1 MKERMT
7 LRMRLL
13 AGVLLAVLCATPFT
27 LLGVYGDAHH
37 ELDELFDAHLE
48 QLARLHLS
56 MDRAS
61 AATQPPILHP
71 YTSKILVR
79 HTWNDGR
86 SPARWDSEPAPFP
99 PGLDGASGFGD
110 FEGEDGEMHWRYIGL
125 WSAERNHH
133 VLIMQDNGIREE
145 LASSIARR
153 VSLQSLIEL
162 PFLALIIIF
171 MTTLALRPLR
181 AIVLALRNPDPLQVR
196 LPPAHTLP
204 RELAVVVESFDR
216 LLERFRDLLERER
229 HFAAVAAHE
238 LRTPLAGLS
247 AQLQLLEV
255 SDSPNPRAL
264 TQARHAARHLSTLVD
279 RLLLLARMDRNQVQ
293 THAEAID
300 LHELILECAA
310 LVQDHWP
317 QREIQ
322 WDITPPGD
330 PCWQAWGDPTLIRM
344 LLLNLL
350 DNACKHGSDK
360 LSISVHAHCEDE
372 QRTFVIEDDG
382 PGIPSEQL
390 ARLQQ
395 RFARA
400 SEHTAGLGLGLALAR
415 EILILHGGMLLL
427 LPNEPHGLRVKITLP
442 PAPDTQA

>member
-1 MKERMT
+1 MKARMT

-13 AGVLLAVLCATPFT
+13 AGVLLAMLGTTPFI
-27 LLGVYGDAHH
+27 LLGIYEDAHH

-61 AATQPPILHP
+61 AVTQPSILHP

-86 SPARWDSEPAPFP
+86 SPAHWESEPAPFP

-110 FEGEDGEMHWRYIGL
+110 IKDGEMHWRYIGL
-125 WSAERNHH
+125 WSADHNHH
-133 VLIMQDNGIREE
+133 VLIMQNHAIREE
-145 LASSIARR
+145 LASSIAWR
-153 VSLQSLIEL
+153 VSLQSLMEL
-162 PFLALIIIF
+162 PLLALVIIF
-171 MTTLALRPLR
+171 LTTLALRPLR
-181 AIVLALRNPDPLQVR
+181 AVVLALRNPDPLQVR
-196 LPPAHTLP
+196 LPPARTLP

-255 SDSPNPRAL
+255 GDSPQPRAL
-264 TQARHAARHLSTLVD
+264 IQARHAARHLSTLVD
-279 RLLLLARMDRNQVQ
+279 RLLLLARMERNKVQ
-293 THAEAID
+293 AHAEVID
-300 LHELILECAA
+300 LYELILECAA
-310 LVQDHWP
+310 LVQDHWS
-317 QREIQ
+317 QREIL
-322 WDITPPGD
+322 WNITPPDD

-350 DNACKHGSDK
+350 DNACKHGSDQ
-360 LSISVHAHCEDE
+360 LSIRVRAYCEDK
-372 QRTFVIEDDG
+372 QRTFIIEDDG

-400 SEHTAGLGLGLALAR
+400 SEQTVGLGLGLALAR
-415 EILILHGGMLLL
+415 EILVLHGGILLL

-442 PAPDTQA
+442 PAPGTQI